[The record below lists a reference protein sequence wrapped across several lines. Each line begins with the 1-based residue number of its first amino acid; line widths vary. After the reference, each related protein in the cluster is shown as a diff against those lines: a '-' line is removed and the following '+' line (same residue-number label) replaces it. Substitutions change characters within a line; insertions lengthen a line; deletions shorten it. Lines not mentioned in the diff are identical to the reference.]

1 MSGAQV
7 YGLMALVV
15 APLVVLDLRLGRGE
29 TVLGLW
35 PAAVW
40 SLIWVGLG
48 IVFGVLVMPWYVNGG
63 DAPVVTYLTVYAVEK
78 SLSID
83 NVFLWL
89 LVFTT
94 FAVPRAY
101 QRRVLFWGI
110 AGAFVFRTTLIHAST
125 ALLDRAS
132 WLLFLAAAA
141 LLWGAVK
148 LWRERHDEPE
158 SLADSR
164 IEQVLRR
171 VIPTTDG
178 YRGDRFVV
186 RESGRLLATP
196 LLFVLVFVELSDVVL
211 ALDALPAAL
220 SVTSDPVII
229 TSANLF
235 ALLGLRSLYSL
246 LADVAERLHY
256 LKSAVAVIL
265 AFIAVTLVLEHV
277 WGAYPLS
284 TLHSLSVIVLVMAVA
299 TVRSLRMVPPA
310 TEPEPAPT
318 REPAPAPEPDPA
330 TEPEW

>member
-1 MSGAQV
+1 MTGTQLYV
-7 YGLMALVV
+7 LMAAVV
-15 APLVVLDLRLGRGE
+15 APLVVVG
-29 TVLGLW
+29 W
-35 PAAVW
+35 
-40 SLIWVGLG
+40 GLG
-48 IVFGVLVMPWYVNGG
+48 VAVMPFYVNGG
-63 DAPVVTYLTVYAVEK
+63 DTPIVTYLTVYAVEK

-89 LVFTT
+89 LVFAA
-94 FAVPRAY
+94 FGVPRAY

-110 AGAFVFRTTLIHAST
+110 AGAVVLRTTLIHAST
-125 ALLDRAS
+125 ALLERAS
-132 WLLFLAAAA
+132 WLLFVAAG
-141 LLWGAVK
+141 LLLVGAVK

-158 SLADSR
+158 SLEDHVLER
-164 IEQVLRR
+164 WLRR

-178 YRGDRFVV
+178 WRGERFVV
-186 RESGRLLATP
+186 REGGRWLATP

-310 TEPEPAPT
+310 TEPEPASES
-318 REPAPAPEPDPA
+318 EPAPAPEPDPA